1 MKNTHG
7 FTLIELLVALT
18 FVAILSTVAI
28 PSFTD
33 TIKNNRM
40 VTQVNLLAG
49 SLALARS
56 EAIRFGREASVCVSS
71 DQASC
76 TGETDWSLGW
86 LVWVDLNSDSIL
98 DAGEERRFVDQLPN
112 SMSFTSSTATSTF
125 TYSSQG
131 TSASGMLELCD
142 NRTGETGRQVR
153 VSSTGRPN
161 TAAYNGCS

>member
-1 MKNTHG
+1 MKNAHG
-7 FTLIELLVALT
+7 FTLVELLIALT
-18 FVAILSTVAI
+18 LIAILSTVAV
-28 PSFTD
+28 PSFTE

-76 TGETDWSLGW
+76 TGETNWDLGW
-86 LVWVDLNSDSIL
+86 MVWVDLNSDSVL
-98 DAGEERRFVDQLPN
+98 DVGEERRFVDQLPN
-112 SMSFTSSTATSTF
+112 GMAFTSSTGTSTF
-125 TYSSQG
+125 VYSSQG
-131 TSASGMLELCD
+131 TSAGGTLELCD

-161 TAAYNGCS
+161 TSAFHCCS